1 MVDFTNPIT
10 KETVFETLTG
20 RQNPDRVGVSGSM
33 VESNVLHKYASY
45 NYVLTLSSLTRAQM
59 DNPDKIPS
67 DPPYNIIARTG
78 GIGDPNLSRFRE
90 DNQGDATVMERVFN
104 KSSTQFNEKDIISE
118 EQKVLSMGRDIY
130 FNSCTMSSFPRPN
143 EFRKHMNYTK
153 IEMALEEPN
162 GITFW
167 AKCRAAAFNSGYLNH
182 TTAPFL
188 LTIEFKGFDSNGNP
202 SSDVVPKRVYPIRLS
217 RSSLRMN
224 AGGTSYTV
232 EAFPWTEFGAVNA
245 FLFTRSKGDVGGG
258 GGNLNGV
265 LKIFADQLNN
275 DIEDNEKGGGLRELA
290 DRYEITADDTIGKIE
305 SAKDNQ
311 FPVDGPL
318 VNDYIF
324 RRLVYQKNT
333 SIAKI
338 LEDLV
343 RQYKKYN
350 DIEKIIKDR
359 VEKFASNKGKISEN
373 DQYVDW
379 FKIVTT
385 VKEEKEFDR
394 ILKTHRRTI
403 KFHIKEFKLHMLNF
417 IKAGMG
423 ISVDYENAV
432 RKVFNYIYT
441 GENLDILDLNVE
453 YNAGYY
459 QPILR
464 KQNPNFLKDLGLKAW
479 RWTKSLF
486 GAGTYEA
493 DELLP
498 LSQYITTLTTESN
511 TTQPDNDTTYVQQL
525 ADAQYD
531 YLTNPQGDMVLVEMK
546 IMGDPAFLG
555 HDYAIP
561 MKVGNNS
568 TVVRAASVG
577 RGLWDPQLGAYNFDN
592 GEVMVKL
599 NFRFPSDFDEN
610 EGLYKFNTEATP
622 QFSGLYKV
630 IRVENMFENGQF
642 TQRLT
647 MARCNN
653 QRSVSKQLLTAG
665 IETDGKD
672 TSKRFIDYDPKPWT
686 GTNTKP
692 GTAGD
697 IAGETAITE

>member
-1 MVDFTNPIT
+1 MVDFTNPTI
-10 KETVFETLTG
+10 KETVFETLANS
-20 RQNPDRVGVSGSM
+20 QNPDKVDASGSM

-78 GIGDPNLSRFRE
+78 GIGDPNTTRTRD
-90 DNQGDATVMERVFN
+90 DNSGDVTVMEKVYN
-104 KSSTQFNEKDIISE
+104 PSSTRFNEQDIVGE
-118 EQKVLSMGRDIY
+118 AQRVLSKGRDIY

-143 EFRKHMNYTK
+143 EFRKLMNYTK
-153 IEMALEEPN
+153 IEMSLEEPN

-167 AKCRAAAFNSGYLNH
+167 EKCRAAAFNSGYLNH

-188 LTIEFKGFDSNGNP
+188 LTIEFKGFDSKGNP

-217 RSSLRMN
+217 RSSLKMN

-232 EAFPWTEFGAVNA
+232 DAFPWTEFGAVNA
-245 FLFTRSKGDVGGG
+245 FLFTRGKGDVGGAAG
-258 GGNLNGV
+258 GLKTV
-265 LKIFADQLNN
+265 LKNFADELNK

-290 DRYEITADDTIGKIE
+290 DQYEITADDTIGKIE
-305 SAKDNQ
+305 SDKDNQ

-318 VNDYIF
+318 LKTYLF
-324 RRLVYQKNT
+324 RKISYQKNT

-350 DIEKIIKDR
+350 DIEDIIKKR
-359 VEKFASNKGKISEN
+359 VEKFADNNGKISEN

-379 FKIVTT
+379 FKIITT

-403 KFHIKEFKLHMLNF
+403 KFHIKEFKLHILNF

-459 QPILR
+459 QTILR
-464 KQNPNFLKDLGLKAW
+464 KQNPNFIKETYKKAVKYV
-479 RWTKSLF
+479 KSLF
-486 GAGTYEA
+486 GSKTFEA

-498 LSQYITTLTTESN
+498 LSQYITTLSTETTN
-511 TTQPDNDTTYVQQL
+511 VQPDNDTNYVQQL

-531 YLTNPQGDMVLVEMK
+531 YLVNPQGDMVTVEMK

-561 MKVGNNS
+561 MKVGDNS
-568 TVVRAASVG
+568 TIVRAASLG
-577 RGLWDPQLGAYNFDN
+577 RNLWDPQLGAYNFDN
-592 GEVMVKL
+592 GEVVIKL

-610 EGLYKFNTEATP
+610 QGLYQFNTEATP
-622 QFSGLYKV
+622 QFSGLYRV

-653 QRSVSKQLLTAG
+653 QRKVSGRLAKAG
-665 IETDGKD
+665 VETDGD
-672 TSKRFIDYDPKPWT
+672 TSKRFINFNPDNYQ
-686 GTNTKP
+686 
-692 GTAGD
+692 D
-697 IAGETAITE
+697 ISGEAAIPE